1 MTPSQPSLDRQGLAA
16 AVVAYVIWGV
26 FPLYWYLLRH
36 VPALEIMAH
45 RIVWCALFVAG
56 WLFLSQGRG
65 WLRASLR
72 PGVGRMLLVSSVL
85 ISGNWGLY
93 IWAVTHGHVVE
104 SSLGYFI
111 NPLVNVLLGVLVLRE
126 RLNGAQWTAVA
137 VAGAGVLWLT
147 VQLGQ
152 PPWIALAL
160 AFSFAFYGL
169 IRKVAHVDAVP
180 GLAIESLLML
190 LPALGLLGW
199 MHAHGEARFLGGQ
212 PGSDVLLVIGGV
224 MTALPLIGFAF
235 GARRIPYS
243 TIGILQYIAPS
254 LQLICG
260 VWLLDEPF
268 SGAQAVGFGCIWL
281 ALLIYAGDGLR
292 RLRSAPSPG

>member
-152 PPWIALAL
+152 PPWIALTL

-199 MHAHGEARFLGGQ
+199 MHARGEARFLGGQ

-268 SGAQAVGFGCIWL
+268 SGTQAVGFGCIWL

>member
-1 MTPSQPSLDRQGLAA
+1 MTPSQPSLYRQGLAA
-16 AVVAYVIWGV
+16 AVVAYVIWAV
-26 FPLYWYLLRH
+26 FPLYCYLLRQ
-36 VPALEIMAH
+36 VPALETMANCF
-45 RIVWCALFVAG
+45 VWCALFVAG
-56 WLFLSQGRG
+56 WLILSKGRG

-72 PGVGRMLLVSSVL
+72 LGVGRMLLVSSVL

-199 MHAHGEARFLGGQ
+199 MHARGEARFLGGQ

-235 GARRIPYS
+235 GARRIPS
-243 TIGILQYIAPS
+243 SPIGILQYIAPS

-268 SGAQAVGFGCIWL
+268 SGTQAVGFGCIWL